1 MIRRPP
7 RSTLF
12 PYTTLFRSRRRGP
25 LAQAMLI
32 SVGIALFLGFIFLGS
47 WQVQRRAW
55 KLDLIERV
63 DQRVHA
69 APAALPPPAEWPQ
82 ITAADHEYRAVQAK
96 IGRAHV

>member
-1 MIRRPP
+1 
-7 RSTLF
+7 
-12 PYTTLFRSRRRGP
+12 
-25 LAQAMLI
+25 MLS

-63 DQRVHA
+63 EQRVHA

-96 IGRAHV
+96 PNVSWRPTVSWMISTSGS